1 MEIVIS
7 ELARRLNLP
16 PEVIVKTYKA
26 YWLYIRETIQGL
38 PLKDDLGEDEFKK
51 LRPNFNIPKLG
62 KLTCTYKRYI
72 GVKKKQQHIKRR
84 SNGNQYQE
92 D

>member
-1 MEIVIS
+1 MEAVIS
-7 ELARRLNLP
+7 ELARELNLP
-16 PEVIVKTYKA
+16 PEVVTKTYKA
-26 YWLYIRETIQGL
+26 YWLFIRETIQGL
-38 PLKDDLGEDEFKK
+38 PLKDDLEEEEFSR
-51 LRPNFNIPKLG
+51 LRTNFNIPKLG

-84 SNGNQYQE
+84 SNGNKHQE